1 MMINGSLRQISFS
14 VQTDLEEL
22 EYHDLLSN
30 SKKTMFTQSFRYIKW
45 IINQLDNAQLFFI
58 IARRKQNIIGLIP
71 VVLSKNMGTNIVNS
85 LPFFGSHGGVIIRNQ
100 VPSIVADELLNHF
113 NDFCRQNFVLS
124 ATIVEGLEGGKDTIY
139 QNFVADFLQVRVTQI
154 SRLPIGNE
162 RNVLEE
168 DIMKMCT
175 SKTRNAIR
183 KINKFNFKISHSD
196 QAFVTNCLYTQHKE
210 GIDQL
215 GGLVKPKNLFSSLDQ
230 FFEYG
235 SDYRVYFAEYDG
247 QIISC
252 LLVFYYNSWVEYF
265 TPTILSSHRS
275 LQPLSSI
282 IFRAMSD
289 SVLENDSIF
298 WNWGGTWP
306 SQSSLYKFKNSWG
319 AKDFPYT
326 VRTKITYEDKDFEKM
341 IPELRSSHPYFY
353 IYPY

>member
-1 MMINGSLRQISFS
+1 MRRISFS
-14 VQTDLEEL
+14 VQTDLDEL
-22 EYHDLLSN
+22 EYNELLLN
-30 SKKTMFTQSFRYIKW
+30 SKRTMFTQSYKYIKW
-45 IINQLDNAQLFFI
+45 IVNQLDNAQLFFI
-58 IARRKQNIIGLIP
+58 IARRKQNVIGLIP
-71 VVLSKNMGTNIVNS
+71 VVLSKSMGTNIINS
-85 LPFFGSHGGVIIRNQ
+85 LPFYGSHGGVVIRNQ
-100 VPSIVADELLNHF
+100 VPSIVANELLNHF
-113 NDFCRQNFVLS
+113 NEFCRQNNVLS
-124 ATIVEGLEGGKDTIY
+124 ATIVEGLQDGNDTPN
-139 QNFVADFLQVRVTQI
+139 QNFIADFIQVRVTQI
-154 SRLPIGNE
+154 SRLPIVKK
-162 RNVLEE
+162 RSILEE
-168 DIMKMCT
+168 NIMHMCT

-183 KINKFNFKISHSD
+183 KIDKFNFRISHSD
-196 QAFVTNCLYTQHKE
+196 QALVTDCLYTQHKV

-215 GGLVKPKNLFSSLDQ
+215 GGLAKPKNLFSSLNQ

-252 LLVFYYNSWVEYF
+252 LLVFYYNGWVEYF

-289 SVLENDSIF
+289 SVLENNSIL

-319 AKDFPYT
+319 AKDFLYT
-326 VRTKITYEDKDFEKM
+326 VRTKISCENNDLEKM
-341 IPELRSSHPYFY
+341 LTDLRSNHPYFY